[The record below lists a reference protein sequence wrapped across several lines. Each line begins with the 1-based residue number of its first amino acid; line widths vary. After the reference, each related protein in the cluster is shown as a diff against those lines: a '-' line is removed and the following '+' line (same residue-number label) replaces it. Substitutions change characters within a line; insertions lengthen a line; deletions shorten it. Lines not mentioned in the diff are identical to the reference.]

1 MLRQNLKIIG
11 NRETHP
17 LTWLPKLN
25 YIALNYIAKKTMAQ
39 KKNCQ
44 KHWPKKLHIQGPY
57 YKDSICN

>member
-17 LTWLPKLN
+17 LTWFPKLN
-25 YIALNYIAKKTMAQ
+25 YIALNYIAK
-39 KKNCQ
+39 NNG
-44 KHWPKKLHIQGPY
+44 PKKIAKNIGPKKVHIQVPN

>member
-1 MLRQNLKIIG
+1 MLRENLKIIG

-25 YIALNYIAKKTMAQ
+25 YIALNYIAKNNGP

-44 KHWPKKLHIQGPY
+44 KHWPKY